1 MRPVKP
7 KSDSQEPAAPDNPAD
22 QEFGE
27 DAALGGAAADS
38 DEEPE
43 LDFDTEN

>member
-1 MRPVKP
+1 MRPIRP
-7 KSDSQEPAAPDNPAD
+7 KTSELEPSAPDNPAD
-22 QEFGE
+22 QEVGE
-27 DAALGGAAADS
+27 DAALGGAVDDS